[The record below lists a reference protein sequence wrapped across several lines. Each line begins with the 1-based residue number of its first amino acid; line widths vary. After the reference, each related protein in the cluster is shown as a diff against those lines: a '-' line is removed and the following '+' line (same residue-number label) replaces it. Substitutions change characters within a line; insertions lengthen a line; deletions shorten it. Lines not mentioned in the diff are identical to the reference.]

1 MGIEDYIYNPSILRQ
16 KDGELRQPD
25 YRVNHCPRGT
35 EESGERGRKRQAKT
49 DRKGDVRVMV
59 QMIKATAGKPSD
71 LCLIPQDPRGVRRE
85 STATSCPLPS
95 TRVLWHACA
104 HTNKQM

>member
-1 MGIEDYIYNPSILRQ
+1 MGIEDHIYNPSILRQ

-25 YRVNHCPRGT
+25 YRVNYCPRGT
-35 EESGERGRKRQAKT
+35 EESGERERKRQAKT

-71 LCLIPQDPRGVRRE
+71 LCLIPPGPTWCKE
-85 STATSCPLPS
+85 
-95 TRVLWHACA
+95 RVNCHELSPALHKGAVACMC
-104 HTNKQM
+104 TYK